1 MRIGKGLVAGLAG
14 GLMVVGA
21 AHNASANSITVTI
34 NTPVVTALGDGTYEW
49 AYGATLSAGS
59 EIQQGN
65 FFEIVDFG
73 TVLGVTPNS
82 NWSYSIQSHSQVT
95 GSDIQLAFNNLP
107 ADTNSN
113 NVLFQYNGPQIGAAF
128 SSTDLGI
135 FKIISPDGQVGPGAI
150 IGNDHQYVSGSAVGR
165 SQTNFGPTAVPV
177 PLPAAAWGG
186 MALIGL
192 LGAARARKA
201 MK

>member
-1 MRIGKGLVAGLAG
+1 MRIGKSLIAGLAG

-82 NWSYSIQSHSQVT
+82 NWSYTTQAHSQVT
-95 GSDIQLAFNNLP
+95 GSDIQLAFNNL
-107 ADTNSN
+107 
-113 NVLFQYNGPQIGAAF
+113 
-128 SSTDLGI
+128 
-135 FKIISPDGQVGPGAI
+135 
-150 IGNDHQYVSGSAVGR
+150 
-165 SQTNFGPTAVPV
+165 
-177 PLPAAAWGG
+177 
-186 MALIGL
+186 
-192 LGAARARKA
+192 
-201 MK
+201 